1 MLLRSGVVNKLY
13 TKIFVVPEVPQRE
26 PQELPHPQAEPLGPQ
41 GQQRRPSINGL
52 VNTAVLWFVWYAYG
66 KSILECLCGLQAS
79 LFLPLSRRNHL
90 LGNSPFSV
98 KL

>member
-26 PQELPHPQAEPLGPQ
+26 PQELPRPQAEPQGPQ

-52 VNTAVLWFVWYAYG
+52 VNTAVLWLVRHIPTKKYVLRMFTWTGVLN
-66 KSILECLCGLQAS
+66 KNTI
-79 LFLPLSRRNHL
+79 F
-90 LGNSPFSV
+90 GN
-98 KL
+98 